1 MRVRIAA
8 MAAAALVST
17 ASATQA
23 DVTYSFVNTSAA
35 YTGPYPIDLPPLG
48 FSGSIDLPDATVA
61 SGSFD
66 LAGGFST
73 TSAGAFSAASGG
85 QGKPVT
91 ASYST
96 ESGAFNSV
104 QLFGVTATPT
114 SRYGSINLHLT
125 FGQDG
130 AITSST
136 FSGSTYDS
144 EFTGSG
150 TGDAVSGYLGSDAP
164 GCDASAASHYCA
176 FTGYFVETVAPGI
189 SAFGAAP
196 DPVPGAARNP
206 VPEPATLALLAASLL
221 GTAAVR
227 RRSG

>member
-8 MAAAALVST
+8 MAALALVST

-23 DVTYSFVNTSAA
+23 DMTYSFVNTAA
-35 YTGPYPIDLPPLG
+35 SYTGPYPIDLPPLA
-48 FSGSIDLPDATVA
+48 FSGFIDLPEATVA

-66 LAGGFST
+66 LV
-73 TSAGAFSAASGG
+73 GAFSPASGG
-85 QGKPVT
+85 AFPASRGGQGTPATVR
-91 ASYST
+91 YST
-96 ESGAFNSV
+96 ESGAFNLV

-130 AITSST
+130 AITSSA
-136 FSGSTYDS
+136 FSGSTYSS

-150 TGDAVSGYLGSDAP
+150 TGDTVSGYLGSDAP
-164 GCDASAASHYCA
+164 GCDASAASHYCS
-176 FTGYFVETVAPGI
+176 FTGYFVE
-189 SAFGAAP
+189 
-196 DPVPGAARNP
+196 PVPSSHSPVGGAPAP
-206 VPEPATLALLAASLL
+206 VPEPATLALRAVARL

-227 RRSG
+227 RRLG